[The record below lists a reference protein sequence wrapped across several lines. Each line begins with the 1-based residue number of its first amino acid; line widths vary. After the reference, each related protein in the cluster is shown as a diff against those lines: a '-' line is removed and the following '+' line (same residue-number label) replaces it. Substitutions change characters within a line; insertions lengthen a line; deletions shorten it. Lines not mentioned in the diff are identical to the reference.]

1 MSCIITYNGQ
11 NFIQED
17 FLEYLKT
24 QISTSINNPS
34 DFTNHSG
41 GAKGYDAEWDLIGA
55 EYGMVNNKHY
65 LLPSDGAVS
74 DSRLQ
79 AKGVKPVDATNDV
92 GYVALKGP
100 ATGEAQIA
108 VTNAERTMGRIES
121 IHITRNTKK
130 IRNYAQVK
138 NADGIFAIGSLIPKG
153 ADITIARGQVTKKA
167 LVPQVNGGTS
177 VAVQLGITMNK
188 PTYVFNQV
196 ANDTYFQ
203 GWYKW
208 DNTKQDFV
216 SVTTPVLTKN
226 FAGIGTSSNTTEA
239 GKQAIRD
246 VYEKTFNQSE
256 QGLNSPTGNKS
267 KNETNTE
274 KKIEPIKPQSKDFI
288 SNKVNSSFDKYGY
301 VDILTSGKNNFDFKS
316 AVIKYILKDLGL
328 EFKSDK
334 ELNNYLIKEKN
345 EGRTFNLMQYVTL
358 EELPDNKTRVKLNK
372 RNLLLDSVEDFGP
385 RSLGGLNFTSS
396 GRDFE
401 SKNIFKNNIE
411 QAFNCK

>member
-11 NFIQED
+11 NFTQED
-17 FLEYLKT
+17 FLDYLKS

-92 GYVALKGP
+92 GNVALKGP

-121 IHITRNTKK
+121 NHITRNTKK

-196 ANDTYFQ
+196 ANDTYSQ

-246 VYEKTFNQSE
+246 VY
-256 QGLNSPTGNKS
+256 
-267 KNETNTE
+267 
-274 KKIEPIKPQSKDFI
+274 KD
-288 SNKVNSSFDKYGY
+288 S
-301 VDILTSGKNNFDFKS
+301 
-316 AVIKYILKDLGL
+316 LKDEENSLSL
-328 EFKSDK
+328 PTEEDSWK
-334 ELNNYLIKEKN
+334 EEDNND
-345 EGRTFNLMQYVTL
+345 TCTPF
-358 EELPDNKTRVKLNK
+358 
-372 RNLLLDSVEDFGP
+372 
-385 RSLGGLNFTSS
+385 
-396 GRDFE
+396 
-401 SKNIFKNNIE
+401 
-411 QAFNCK
+411 